1 MTLFFKVMKN
11 LFTIFQELFY
21 VLSGALIIF
30 CALEIIWP
38 KIVLAYFNLN
48 WLLIFWLVTG
58 IVLLLLNKKND

>member
-1 MTLFFKVMKN
+1 MKKFYLVTKEFFYLEIAALM
-11 LFTIFQELFY
+11 IFSF
-21 VLSGALIIF
+21 
-30 CALEIIWP
+30 LEIIWP